1 MVAKHKNGF
10 MRLATVSIGIPI
22 SALAYAFPLYRF
34 VLPRAI
40 FTLFLIGMILEMHKL
55 LPASLR
61 PARLWQSL
69 AAGLIFP
76 ACAWAVVFAPDFEP
90 FVHAAGAALFTLIII
105 GFSLHVIFNDAAD
118 VTQKMSGLLFVAV
131 YPGLLG
137 SYYILIPN
145 LTGSIIGLIAVTG
158 MVYSN
163 DGCAYLGGRFF
174 GNMRERKRA
183 SALAA
188 GGPADHQTDAD
199 IRKKALVKISPKKTA
214 TGFICGF
221 IGGMIFFAIVYFMQK
236 AWGTA
241 TVFPGGTLRL
251 VAFACIINAAA
262 MLGDLFESAVK
273 RSANSKDSGT
283 AMLGRGGTLDTF
295 DSLLTASAAYF
306 ILYPLFFSDI
316 FSGI

>member
-1 MVAKHKNGF
+1 
-10 MRLATVSIGIPI
+10 
-22 SALAYAFPLYRF
+22 
-34 VLPRAI
+34 
-40 FTLFLIGMILEMHKL
+40 MIVEMHKL
-55 LPASLR
+55 LPPSLR

-76 ACAWAVVFAPDFEP
+76 VCAWVVVFAPGFEP
-90 FVHAAGAALFTLIII
+90 FVHAAGAAVFTAIII
-105 GFSLHVIFNDAAD
+105 GFSLHVIFKDTAD

-145 LTGSIIGLIAVTG
+145 LTDSILGLIAVTG

-183 SALAA
+183 AAINTVAGAASVVDAA
-188 GGPADHQTDAD
+188 GKSSVKSSHQTDAD

-221 IGGMIFFAIVYFMQK
+221 LGGMIFFAIVYFMQK
-236 AWGTA
+236 AWAA
-241 TVFPGGTLRL
+241 TNVFPGGALRL

-306 ILYPLFFSDI
+306 ILYPLFF
-316 FSGI
+316 